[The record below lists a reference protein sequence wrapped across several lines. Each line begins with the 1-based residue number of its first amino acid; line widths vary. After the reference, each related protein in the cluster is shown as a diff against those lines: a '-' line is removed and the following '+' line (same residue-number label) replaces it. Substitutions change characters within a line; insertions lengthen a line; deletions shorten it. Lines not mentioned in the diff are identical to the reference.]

1 MFGCPAIRKWTC
13 GHPKYSAGDITNRDY
28 LRATIP
34 YGTIT
39 CSLVLLRICAGT
51 TDVWCFTG
59 VHLHFPLKLFTGIHD
74 ALEKSADEE
83 VERRDWRISR
93 NRGFNYM
100 CCLRNVHVTIKQ
112 RNIRNGK
119 ICRILQRIK
128 NVRRI
133 LLQVSEIATPLVET
147 EVDGCI
153 GDLLKLVS
161 QK

>member
-1 MFGCPAIRKWTC
+1 
-13 GHPKYSAGDITNRDY
+13 
-28 LRATIP
+28 
-34 YGTIT
+34 
-39 CSLVLLRICAGT
+39 
-51 TDVWCFTG
+51 
-59 VHLHFPLKLFTGIHD
+59 
-74 ALEKSADEE
+74 
-83 VERRDWRISR
+83 
-93 NRGFNYM
+93 M
-100 CCLRNVHVTIKQ
+100 CCLRNVHVTMKQ